1 MDVRCRAS
9 CARSWRRAVADPDSP
24 ELLMDA
30 TVAEAV
36 ADVAARHDDVAFA
49 ETVLRR
55 GVESVRD
62 ELPADARSVYISLV
76 LTDDAGIAVVN
87 RDYRGIDAP
96 TDVLSFPQ
104 HEDLMVDAL
113 PAGPEGAPLMLGD
126 IVVSLP
132 RAAEQAHTYG
142 HSRARELG
150 FLLVHGLLHL
160 LGYDHESPDDAAV
173 MEARQDAVL
182 DSLGLRR
189 DIVP

>member
-1 MDVRCRAS
+1 
-9 CARSWRRAVADPDSP
+9 
-24 ELLMDA
+24 MDA

-113 PAGPEGAPLMLGD
+113 PIGP
-126 IVVSLP
+126 
-132 RAAEQAHTYG
+132 
-142 HSRARELG
+142 
-150 FLLVHGLLHL
+150 
-160 LGYDHESPDDAAV
+160 
-173 MEARQDAVL
+173 
-182 DSLGLRR
+182 RR
-189 DIVP
+189 

>member
-1 MDVRCRAS
+1 M
-9 CARSWRRAVADPDSP
+9 VAESDSP

-30 TVAEAV
+30 TVAAAV
-36 ADVAARHDDVAFA
+36 ADVAAQHDDVAFA
-49 ETVLRR
+49 QTVLRR

-76 LTDDAGIAVVN
+76 LTDDAGIAGVN

-104 HEDLMVDAL
+104 HEDLMVDTL

-132 RAAEQAHTYG
+132 RAEEQAHTYG

-189 DIVP
+189 DIAP